1 MSVEKE
7 NLEAHVELC
16 RQRYEM
22 LERRLSVI
30 EGKVEEIRSEVS
42 NGNKSM
48 VKVIIGSTGTIVAGL
63 LSTIVV
69 LLLSS
74 TGG

>member
-1 MSVEKE
+1 MNVEKE

-16 RQRYEM
+16 RHRYEM
-22 LERRLSVI
+22 LERRLGII
-30 EGKVEEIRSEVS
+30 EGKVENIREEVS

-48 VKVIIGSTGTIVAGL
+48 VKVIIGSTGTIVTGL

-69 LLLSS
+69 LLLNFN
-74 TGG
+74 GN